1 MAGIVDTFQAFS
13 GILVIC
19 PCCGELLRVAELSL
33 RYTGK
38 FERTVLDELRQHER
52 RLERKKETLDRQ
64 LDRFDA
70 KEDALRMAAAERG
83 RKRMKRLIRKI
94 DPSMSRLK
102 YDPQD
107 IKVIA
112 HPVDLIVFDGLNSG
126 DSRIKNIIFIARSK
140 PKTYRGLRRS
150 VARALEKGKFLWETV
165 QVRVDGT
172 MEVRRG

>member
-38 FERTVLDELRQHER
+38 FERTVLDDLRQHEKR
-52 RLERKKETLDRQ
+52 IEKKQEALDRQ
-64 LDRFDA
+64 LDRFEE
-70 KEDALRMAAAERG
+70 KEAALRQAAAERG
-83 RKRMKRLIRKI
+83 RNRMKRLIRRI
-94 DPSMSRLK
+94 DPSIGKLK

-126 DSRIKNIIFIARSK
+126 GSHIKNIIFIARSK
-140 PKTYRGLRRS
+140 VQTYKGMRRS
-150 VARALEKGKFLWETV
+150 LARTLEKGKFLWETV
-165 QVRVDGT
+165 QVSVEGKV
-172 MEVRRG
+172 EVYKG